1 MQDLRS
7 ISIQNHWTAQV
18 SLFWKCLSFCSMSA
32 PYVVNVKGLPTPG
45 LDLRSNSVLLV
56 PRLGEGMGSDFS
68 WDTDNRTSGAG
79 VTTPGSGGA

>member
-7 ISIQNHWTAQV
+7 ISIQNHRTAQV

-45 LDLRSNSVLLV
+45 LGLRSNSDLLV
-56 PRLGEGMGSDFS
+56 PGLGEGMGSDFR
-68 WDTDNRTSGAG
+68 WGTDNRT
-79 VTTPGSGGA
+79 PI